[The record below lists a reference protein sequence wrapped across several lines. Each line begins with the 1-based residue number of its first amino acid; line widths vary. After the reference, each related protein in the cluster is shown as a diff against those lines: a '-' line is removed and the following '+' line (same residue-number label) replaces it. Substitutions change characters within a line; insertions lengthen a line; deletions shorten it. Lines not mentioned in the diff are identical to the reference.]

1 MKKVS
6 TPPVIIMELRN
17 NPKYRDLSGLAKN
30 MYDYYAHRAKCSAYH
45 AQNGDNRFID
55 KNGVFIYYSNE
66 DICELLSVSE
76 RTVSK
81 FRKQLINAGLIE
93 VVREG
98 LTSYKIYVKEPE
110 KTPNTVSW
118 RLKPNVEEVCED
130 SDMVTDLELIDNTAE
145 KTVPN
150 NEKKEIPSRPEKIA
164 GTGGKNVTLSVPH
177 SSTRETNVTKET
189 GKPADFSQ
197 TQEELALDGL
207 KDRVSG
213 IIGIRA
219 WGKIHMI
226 AQGSYHKAKEL
237 VDTIYKAK
245 KQVSQRV
252 RSICKQYRNLP
263 EISDVAYDSV
273 YFEKNDLLA
282 KGVES
287 ALVRIIEIH
296 YKSERSEIKNLSGF
310 IYAFLRNSFSQNV
323 ESYIENQTNG
333 YYCLQDV
340 AQYVHN
346 TLNFRKF

>member
-1 MKKVS
+1 MKKVL

-17 NPKYRDLSGLAKN
+17 NPKYRGLSGLAKN

-45 AQNGDNRFID
+45 AKNGDNRFID
-55 KNGVFIYYSNE
+55 KNGIFIYYSNE
-66 DICELLSVSE
+66 DICELLGVSE

-81 FRKQLINAGLIE
+81 FRKQLIAADLIE
-93 VVREG
+93 VVRDG

-110 KTPNTVSW
+110 KTPGQIEW
-118 RLKPNVEEVCED
+118 LLKPNVEEVYED
-130 SDMVTDLELIDNTAE
+130 SDNTVENSVPDNKE
-145 KTVPN
+145 
-150 NEKKEIPSRPEKIA
+150 KEIPSRPEKIA
-164 GTGGKNVTLSVPH
+164 GTGGKNVTLSGSH

-197 TQEELALDGL
+197 THEELALEGL

-226 AQGSYHKAKEL
+226 AQGSYEKAKEL

-252 RSICKQYRNLP
+252 RSICKQYWNLP

-296 YKSERSEIKNLSGF
+296 YKSERSEIRNLSGF
-310 IYAFLRNSFSQNV
+310 IYAFLRNSLSQNV
-323 ESYIENQTNG
+323 ERYIEKQTNK
-333 YYCLQDV
+333 YHCLQDV

-346 TLNFRKF
+346 TLKF